1 MKNRRTVIV
10 AFMLIAVMV
19 LGVGYAAL
27 SDTLTI
33 IGNANIDL
41 AAAEDGFD
49 KKVYFSAAE
58 ATSSTGTGS
67 TADTASCEDVDN
79 ATYTVHKLAAKDEQS
94 VFTFTIKN
102 DANVP
107 VDITVAA
114 KKLSG
119 VDNPSNSNADKFVVT
134 YAYPQGQT
142 IAAAG
147 GTITVVVTVTVNKP
161 ITSATSATFG
171 IELTATTQEPV
182 SP

>member
-33 IGNANIDL
+33 IGNAHIDL
-41 AAAEDGFD
+41 SAAEAGFD
-49 KKVYFSAAE
+49 EKVYFSAAE
-58 ATSSTGTGS
+58 ATSSNGTGT
-67 TADTASCEDVDN
+67 TADAVSFKFDD
-79 ATYTVHKLAAKDEQS
+79 ATYTANKLALKEEQS

-102 DANVP
+102 DYDLP
-107 VDITVAA
+107 VYIIVAE

-119 VDNPSNSNADKFVVT
+119 VDNPSNSNAENFVVT

-142 IAAAG
+142 IAANG
-147 GTITVVVTVTVNKP
+147 GTITVVVTVKVKES

-171 IELTATTQEPV
+171 MELTATTQEPV